1 MSAVKPRPAIAD
13 LVRYRPNL
21 SAPKAGRIIR
31 LSVNEG
37 ALGPSPAAVKAMEGV
52 ADGLHRYPDVAS
64 SGLIEAIAE
73 RHGLDP
79 TRIVVGCGSDELI
92 ATLCQAYVDPGDEVI
107 HTQYGFLL
115 FPMATRVAGGIPVSA
130 PDDGY
135 TVSVDAILERV
146 TERTRMVFLANPNN
160 PTGSYIPESEVVR
173 LHAGLPE
180 RVLLVLD
187 SAYAEYV
194 QTNDYSDGSQLVE
207 AHDNVVMLR
216 TFSKLY
222 GMAGLRLGW
231 GYFPP
236 EVADVIHSI
245 KPPFG
250 VNASAVAAGIAAVRD
265 VAFQERSR
273 EHNRIWSAW
282 TRARFEELGLET
294 LPSVTNFMMV
304 RFPVEEGRNADAA
317 HAYLSER
324 GILVREMRAYGAPRY
339 LRVSIGTGE
348 EMRILLDTI
357 AAFLGKE
364 PVSGAPVEGLEA
376 LEEAGAA

>member
-1 MSAVKPRPAIAD
+1 M
-13 LVRYRPNL
+13 
-21 SAPKAGRIIR
+21 
-31 LSVNEG
+31 
-37 ALGPSPAAVKAMEGV
+37 
-52 ADGLHRYPDVAS
+52 
-64 SGLIEAIAE
+64 
-73 RHGLDP
+73 
-79 TRIVVGCGSDELI
+79 
-92 ATLCQAYVDPGDEVI
+92 
-107 HTQYGFLL
+107 
-115 FPMATRVAGGIPVSA
+115 
-130 PDDGY
+130 
-135 TVSVDAILERV
+135 DAILERV
-146 TERTRMVFLANPNN
+146 TAKTRMVFLANPNN

-173 LHAGLPE
+173 LHAGLPD

-194 QTNDYSDGSQLVE
+194 QTNDYTDGSQLVE

-250 VNASAVAAGIAAVRD
+250 VNASAVAAGIAAVKD
-265 VAFQERSR
+265 IAFQERSR
-273 EHNRIWSAW
+273 EHNRVWSEW

-304 RFPVEEGRNADAA
+304 RFPVEDGRNADAA
-317 HAYLSER
+317 HAYLAER

-339 LRVSIGTGE
+339 LRISIGTGE

-364 PVSGAPVEGLEA
+364 PVSGAPVEGIEA
-376 LEEAGAA
+376 LEGAGTRVGAA

>member
-1 MSAVKPRPAIAD
+1 M
-13 LVRYRPNL
+13 
-21 SAPKAGRIIR
+21 
-31 LSVNEG
+31 
-37 ALGPSPAAVKAMEGV
+37 
-52 ADGLHRYPDVAS
+52 
-64 SGLIEAIAE
+64 
-73 RHGLDP
+73 
-79 TRIVVGCGSDELI
+79 
-92 ATLCQAYVDPGDEVI
+92 DPGDEVI

-180 RVLLVLD
+180 RVVVLD
-187 SAYAEYV
+187 RPMPSA
-194 QTNDYSDGSQLVE
+194 QTNDYSDGSVVE

-265 VAFQERSR
+265 VAFQERSG
-273 EHNRIWSAW
+273 EHNRTWSAW
-282 TRARFEELGLET
+282 TRALRGTGARDPAVRDQLHDGP
-294 LPSVTNFMMV
+294 LPGG
-304 RFPVEEGRNADAA
+304 GRP
-317 HAYLSER
+317 ER
-324 GILVREMRAYGAPRY
+324 GCGPRLSLRARHSGGDAGLRRARY
-339 LRVSIGTGE
+339 LRVSIGTG

-357 AAFLGKE
+357 AAFLGK
-364 PVSGAPVEGLEA
+364 SGVRALVEGLEA
-376 LEEAGAA
+376 LEEAGP